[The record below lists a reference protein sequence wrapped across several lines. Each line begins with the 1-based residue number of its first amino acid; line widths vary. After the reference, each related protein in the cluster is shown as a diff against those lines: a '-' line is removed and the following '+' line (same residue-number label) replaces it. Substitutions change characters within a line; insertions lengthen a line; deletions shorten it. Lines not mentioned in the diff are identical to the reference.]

1 VELSVLAAKPFTA
14 DITYIRLN
22 SVHIHRF
29 LERLPRVMHSAIAS
43 DRAVISLHTKP
54 GPSLF
59 RAGREVPSN
68 ALVRA
73 APYQSCFQRSLG
85 PLCWGTMSLSFEEM
99 QRASVTVGG
108 YHLSPPHDDLIAIP
122 HPSALEK
129 LQRLHGAIGM
139 LARDTPEVIA
149 VPEVAHG
156 LEQALIQAM
165 VTCCLSTTEFDTDRA
180 AQRRHQTIMQRFHKL
195 LEANPDRP
203 VYLIEMAEAV
213 GASVRTLMN
222 GCQEHLGMSPK
233 KFLVLR
239 RMHLARQA
247 LSMAAPSK
255 TSVAG
260 VATQYGFWEFGRFS
274 GEYKSLFG
282 ELPSITLRRERR

>member
-1 VELSVLAAKPFTA
+1 
-14 DITYIRLN
+14 
-22 SVHIHRF
+22 
-29 LERLPRVMHSAIAS
+29 
-43 DRAVISLHTKP
+43 
-54 GPSLF
+54 
-59 RAGREVPSN
+59 
-68 ALVRA
+68 
-73 APYQSCFQRSLG
+73 
-85 PLCWGTMSLSFEEM
+85 
-99 QRASVTVGG
+99 
-108 YHLSPPHDDLIAIP
+108 
-122 HPSALEK
+122 
-129 LQRLHGAIGM
+129 
-139 LARDTPEVIA
+139 
-149 VPEVAHG
+149 
-156 LEQALIQAM
+156 M

-222 GCQEHLGMSPK
+222 CCQEHLGMSPK